1 MSNIEYHTD
10 AVKFGVKS
18 TQIFSEVLTKMSG
31 LNELDRLCEMFRLL
45 PSVFDASD
53 YISVGK
59 PARVDRDVRR
69 LQQIILYVMQH
80 FHHTI
85 TLKEIAAEVGM
96 NRSGFCSYFKK
107 IKNMT
112 FSQFVSQYRIDT
124 ACEMIKHSQKQ
135 VSEIC
140 FLVGFNDVP
149 HFCRV
154 FTTNQGMSPL
164 KYRNQFKQK

>member
-1 MSNIEYHTD
+1 MSHIEYPTD
-10 AVKFGVKS
+10 ALKFGMKS

-85 TLKEIAAEVGM
+85 TLEDIAAEVGM
-96 NRSGFCSYFKK
+96 NRSAF
-107 IKNMT
+107 
-112 FSQFVSQYRIDT
+112 
-124 ACEMIKHSQKQ
+124 
-135 VSEIC
+135 
-140 FLVGFNDVP
+140 
-149 HFCRV
+149 
-154 FTTNQGMSPL
+154 
-164 KYRNQFKQK
+164 